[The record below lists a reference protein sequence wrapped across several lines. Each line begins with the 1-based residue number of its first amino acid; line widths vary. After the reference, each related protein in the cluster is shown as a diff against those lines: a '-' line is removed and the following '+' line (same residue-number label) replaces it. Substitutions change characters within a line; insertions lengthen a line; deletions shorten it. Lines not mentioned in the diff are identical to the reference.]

1 MTNIKDNDK
10 SGFGAVLGAII
21 IKFRWAFILVAVIGA
36 VLAARGMPLIE
47 FSTNYRY
54 FFGSDNPQ
62 LKAFDELQ
70 NVYTKN
76 DTILFVLAPEDG
88 NVFSNDTLAVV
99 EKLTKDSW
107 QIPFSLRVD
116 SVTNFQY
123 TKSHDDDL
131 IVRDLVTNAHDL
143 TQTELEETKKI
154 ALAEPLLINRLI
166 SDKAHT
172 TGVNVTLNYPQ
183 KSLTEVP
190 EAVAYARAMADK
202 IREAHPNIKVYLSG
216 ITMMNNSFAEVSQ
229 HDMATLTP
237 IMYLVIIIMA
247 VLLLRSFTAT
257 LGTVLVT
264 AFAFTTGMGLAG
276 WLGIMLTPPSAI
288 APTVIITL
296 GIADSVHILIT
307 MLHEMRHGKSKNDAI
322 IESLRINLQPV
333 FLTSIT
339 TAVGFLSMNFSD
351 APPFHDLGNIVSM
364 GVGAAFI
371 YSIFFLPAFMS
382 IMPVRVTKT
391 IAGDKYVMEHLAEFV
406 IAKKKQ
412 LFTAML
418 ILIVVLFTGLFQIQF
433 NDQFVKYFDER
444 FAFRTDSDFVTENLT
459 GIYLIE
465 YSLGAED
472 GVSDPEFLNK
482 VEEFANW
489 YRTMPGVRHVYSIT
503 DVMKRL
509 NKNMHSDDPA
519 YYKLPDNKEL
529 SAQYLLLY
537 ELSLPYGL
545 DINNQI
551 NIDKTATK
559 ISVSLIDLSTQD
571 RLAIE
576 KRANN
581 WLKENAPASMQVA
594 GASPTI
600 MFAHITKRNIQ
611 SMIVGTTFALIVI
624 SGILIFALKSFKI
637 GLISLIPNLTPAI
650 MAFGLWGFLMGK
662 VGMGLAI
669 VTAMTLGIVVDDTVH
684 FLSKYMRARREQ
696 GLSSADAVRYSFRTV
711 GTALWVTSLILIAGF
726 LVMTFSGF
734 KMNSD
739 MGILTAIAIAF
750 AIIAD
755 FLFLPPLLMKLDG
768 HDGPGVTTNA
778 VTPDTT
784 DNTKGEN

>member
-1 MTNIKDNDK
+1 MTNTNGSDK
-10 SGFGAVLGAII
+10 SGLGAKLGTIV
-21 IKFRWAFILVAVIGA
+21 IKFRWLFIAFTIIGA

-62 LKAFDELQ
+62 LQAFDELQ

-76 DTILFVLAPEDG
+76 DTILFVLAPQDG
-88 NVFSNDTLAVV
+88 KVFTNETLAVV

-107 QIPFSLRVD
+107 QVPFSLRVD
-116 SVTNFQY
+116 SISNFQY
-123 TKSHDDDL
+123 TKSDGDDL
-131 IVRDLVTNAHDL
+131 IVRDLITNASTL
-143 TQTELEETKKI
+143 SNEELKEIKTI

-202 IREAHPNIKVYLSG
+202 IRTEHPDIKVYLSG

-229 HDMATLTP
+229 HDMTTLTP
-237 IMYLVIIIMA
+237 IMYLVIIIVA

-307 MLHEMRHGKSKNDAI
+307 MLHEMRHGKTKNEAI
-322 IESLRINLQPV
+322 IESLRINLQPI

-364 GVGAAFI
+364 GVMGAFL
-371 YSIFFLPAFMS
+371 YSIFFLPALMS
-382 IMPVRVTKT
+382 IMPIRVRKS

-406 IAKKKQ
+406 VAKRKTLFVVLFALIA
-412 LFTAML
+412 
-418 ILIVVLFTGLFQIQF
+418 ILFTGLFKIQF

-465 YSLGAED
+465 YSLGAEG

-482 VEEFANW
+482 VEDFANW

-509 NKNMHSDDPA
+509 NKNMHGDDEA
-519 YYKLPDNKEL
+519 YYKLPDNQEL
-529 SAQYLLLY
+529 AAQYLLLY

-551 NIDKTATK
+551 NVDKTATK
-559 ISVSLIDLSTQD
+559 ITVSLIDLSTKD
-571 RLAIE
+571 LLLIE
-576 KRANN
+576 QQATD
-581 WLKENAPASMQVA
+581 WLKENAPTGMQVA

-600 MFAHITKRNIQ
+600 MFAHITKRNIE
-611 SMIVGTTFALIVI
+611 SMIFGTTFALIVI
-624 SGILIFALKSFKI
+624 SGILMFALRSVKI

-650 MAFGLWGFLMGK
+650 MAFGLWGFLIGK

-684 FLSKYMRARREQ
+684 FLSKYLRARREQ
-696 GLSSADAVRYSFRTV
+696 GLNSPDAVRYAFKTV

-750 AIIAD
+750 AIMAD
-755 FLFLPPLLMKLDG
+755 FLFLPPLLMKLDNG
-768 HDGPGVTTNA
+768 TQ
-778 VTPDTT
+778 
-784 DNTKGEN
+784 TKGETNE

>member
-1 MTNIKDNDK
+1 MTNINDK
-10 SGFGAVLGAII
+10 DGFGATLGALV
-21 IKFRWAFILVAVIGA
+21 IKFRWLFIGFTIIGA

-62 LKAFDELQ
+62 LQAFDELQ

-76 DTILFVLAPEDG
+76 DTILFVLAPQDG
-88 NVFSNDTLAVV
+88 KVFTNETLAVV

-107 QIPFSLRVD
+107 QVPFSLRVD
-116 SVTNFQY
+116 SISNFQY
-123 TKSHDDDL
+123 TKSDGDDL
-131 IVRDLVTNAHDL
+131 IVKDLVKNAETL
-143 TQTELEETKKI
+143 TTEELKEIKNI

-183 KSLTEVP
+183 LSLTEVP

-202 IREAHPNIKVYLSG
+202 IRAEHPNIKVYLSG

-237 IMYLVIIIMA
+237 IMYLVIIIVA

-257 LGTVLVT
+257 IGTVLVT

-307 MLHEMRHGKSKNDAI
+307 MLHEMRHGKSKNEAI
-322 IESLRINLQPV
+322 IESLRINLQPI

-364 GVGAAFI
+364 GVIGAFI

-382 IMPVRVTKT
+382 IMPVRVPRSRSGEKNM
-391 IAGDKYVMEHLAEFV
+391 MEHLAEFV
-406 IAKKKQ
+406 IEKRKQ
-412 LFTAML
+412 LFVTLLAL
-418 ILIVVLFTGLFQIQF
+418 IAILFTGLFQIQF

-465 YSLGAED
+465 YSLVSDE
-472 GVSDPEFLNK
+472 GVSDPKFLNK

-519 YYKLPDNKEL
+519 YYKLPDSQKL
-529 SAQYLLLY
+529 AAQYLLLY

-551 NIDKTATK
+551 NVDKTATK
-559 ISVSLIDLSTQD
+559 ITVSLIDLSTKD
-571 RLAIE
+571 LLAIE
-576 KRANN
+576 SQAND
-581 WLKENAPASMQVA
+581 WLKQNAPTGMQVA

-600 MFAHITKRNIQ
+600 MFAHITKRNIE
-611 SMIVGTTFALIVI
+611 SMIFGTTFALIVI
-624 SGILIFALKSFKI
+624 SAILMFALKSFKI
-637 GLISLIPNLTPAI
+637 GLISLVPNLTPAI
-650 MAFGLWGFLMGK
+650 MAFGLWGFLIGK

-684 FLSKYMRARREQ
+684 FLSKYLRARREQ
-696 GLSSADAVRYSFRTV
+696 GLNSEDAVRYAFKTV

-726 LVMTFSGF
+726 TVMTFSGF

-750 AIIAD
+750 AIMAD
-755 FLFLPPLLMKLDG
+755 FLFLPPLLMKIDKST
-768 HDGPGVTTNA
+768 H
-778 VTPDTT
+778 
-784 DNTKGEN
+784 TKGETNE